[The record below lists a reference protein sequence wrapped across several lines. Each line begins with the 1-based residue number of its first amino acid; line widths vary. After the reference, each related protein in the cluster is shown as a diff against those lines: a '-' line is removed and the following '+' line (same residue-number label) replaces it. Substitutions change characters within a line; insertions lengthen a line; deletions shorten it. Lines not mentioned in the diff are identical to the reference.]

1 MNKDSPD
8 DLVADVTDEEE
19 AAVELV
25 DGGHISGHDFEAEE
39 EDILTQQMPLTRQ
52 PIRQSKTF
60 QLLQRH

>member
-19 AAVELV
+19 APVELV
-25 DGGHISGHDFEAEE
+25 DGGDVPRHDFEAEE